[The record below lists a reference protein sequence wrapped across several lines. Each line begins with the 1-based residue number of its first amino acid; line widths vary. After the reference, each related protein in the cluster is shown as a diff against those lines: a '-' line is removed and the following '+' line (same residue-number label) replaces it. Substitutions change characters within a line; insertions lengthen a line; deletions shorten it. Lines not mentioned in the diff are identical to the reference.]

1 MKLCIGATSP
11 FSRKV
16 RAATIETGLTDRI
29 TLVPTRTMDHDPYL
43 LSINPLVKVP
53 ALLTDDGQAIYD
65 SPVICEYFDTLHD
78 GPRLIPTDEP
88 ARWPVLRRQALGDG
102 MMEALIFL
110 HVPARRPRGVDTP
123 EPVMARQHDKV
134 MRGLHALEGDADAMA
149 SEGAT
154 VGTLSVGCALGW
166 LDFAFPDWD
175 WRADH
180 PQLATWYTDFAARP
194 SMAET
199 QPVRTV

>member
-1 MKLCIGATSP
+1 MKLCFGATSP

-16 RAATIETGLTDRI
+16 RAAAIECGLADRI

-43 LSINPLVKVP
+43 LTVNPLVKVP
-53 ALLTDDGQAIYD
+53 ALVTDDGQAFYD

-78 GPRLIPTDEP
+78 GPRLIPADGP
-88 ARWPVLRRQALGDG
+88 QRWPVLRRQALGDG

-123 EPVMARQHDKV
+123 EAVMARQRDKAAC
-134 MRGLHALEGDADAMA
+134 GLDALEGDANALTR
-149 SEGAT
+149 EGAN
-154 VGTLSVGCALGW
+154 VGTLAAGCALGW
-166 LDFAFPDWD
+166 LDFAFAEWH

-180 PQLATWYTDFAARP
+180 PRLAAWYADFAARP

-199 QPVRTV
+199 APVARS

>member
-16 RAATIETGLTDRI
+16 RAAAIECCLTDRI
-29 TLVPTRTMDHDPYL
+29 TLVPTRTMGHDPYL

-65 SPVICEYFDTLHD
+65 SPVICEFFDTLHD

-88 ARWPVLRRQALGDG
+88 ERWPVLRRQALGDG

-110 HVPARRPRGVDTP
+110 HVPARRPRGHDTP
-123 EPVMARQHDKV
+123 EPIMARQRDKV
-134 MRGLHALEGDADAMA
+134 IRGLDALEGDA
-149 SEGAT
+149 GAIIADGVT

-175 WRADH
+175 WRAGH
-180 PQLATWYTDFAARP
+180 LRLAAWYTDFAARP

-199 QPVRTV
+199 APVRRA